1 MSAQPTV
8 LQVVILRDGL
18 LVGTEVFVPGQYTLG
33 SGAYSDLKLDDPS
46 VGEAH
51 ATLYFQNGKAAVQD
65 QGSVLGVFV
74 NGHRVTACEVRP
86 VDEVAI
92 GPFSLKIRVLA
103 QKPLTRQAPP
113 PELAALF
120 GGVAPAQAAPPRPP
134 APAAAKPPLPA
145 ALAPKVPATVVS
157 TRNRNPAPASPL
169 LETTVPVQKA
179 MNLRGMSSAPFDV
192 EDETMTESV
201 MLGDALDPGPTT
213 RAPQLNLRP
222 PPPPPMSAPEPPR
235 AAPVAPNAPRQ
246 AAQSRPS
253 LPPVAPA
260 GAALR
265 KNQPAPAVTAPE
277 VPVAVAKS
285 RKRSL
290 PSIPAA
296 KDGKGAP
303 RLFFE
308 LYWGELRQHARSFAA
323 IPAKKPVIGG
333 LDDRA
338 PMPLWGFRLSQ
349 PQMVLAD
356 KKGGGYRVFVPP
368 GAAVERR
375 GDDGNFY
382 PLTSDQLEAVGQRKF
397 IGLANGQAVRFSG
410 EGDISLV
417 AYVQPPLPRPWSNPL
432 KNLPFLALGL
442 NALFF
447 GLFGAFVSFAP
458 SDEMPDFVNK
468 NVPPVAV
475 RLLAPEPKKKEEA
488 KKKLEA
494 IKKKE
499 PEAKKKAVEVA
510 KVEKPVAKPPPL
522 AEPPKIKALEK
533 LSAAGPAMKDL
544 LAAVDK
550 LGNGPGS
557 KNAKNNYKMSD
568 LIGKAPI
575 ANAGLGTFGIGGG
588 GGGGIGTKGLEVLR
602 GKGGGGIGALGAGNV
617 GKGAVGGT
625 VGRAS
630 VRSIGV
636 QGTID
641 KEAVA
646 KVINSHLS
654 EVSACYE
661 RALLRE
667 PGLAGK
673 IVLEWNISTSGTVT
687 TAKTKSSTMKS
698 SAVEACI
705 LTSLKTWKFP
715 PAKGAGVVISYPF
728 LFNSVGY

>member
-65 QGSVLGVFV
+65 QNSVLGVFV

-103 QKPLTRQAPP
+103 QKAATKQAPP
-113 PELAALF
+113 PELAGLF
-120 GGVAPAQAAPPRPP
+120 GPP
-134 APAAAKPPLPA
+134 APAAAPQRPAAPAPTKAPLPA
-145 ALAPKVPATVVS
+145 ALAAKVPATVVS
-157 TRNRNPAPASPL
+157 TRRASQPPP
-169 LETTVPVQKA
+169 ETTVPIARQGG
-179 MNLRGMSSAPFDV
+179 NLRAVSSAPFDA

-201 MLGDALDPGPTT
+201 MLGEALDPGPTT
-213 RAPQLNLRP
+213 RAPQMNFKP
-222 PPPPPMSAPEPPR
+222 PPAPPMSAPEPPPR
-235 AAPVAPNAPRQ
+235 AAPAHPP
-246 AAQSRPS
+246 AARAQPSKPS
-253 LPPVAPA
+253 LPPVPA

-265 KNQPAPAVTAPE
+265 RNNQPPPAAAVTAPSPQH
-277 VPVAVAKS
+277 VPAKP

-296 KDGKGAP
+296 DGKGSP

-308 LYWGELRQHARSFAA
+308 LYWGELRQHARSFGA

-333 LDDRA
+333 LDDRS
-338 PMPLWGFRLSQ
+338 PMPLWGFRLAQ
-349 PQMVLAD
+349 MQMVLAD
-356 KKGGGYRVFVPP
+356 KKGGGYRVFVPA

-382 PLTSDQLEAVGQRKF
+382 PLTADQLEAVGQRKF

-410 EGDISLV
+410 EGDISMV

-432 KNLPFLALGL
+432 KRLPYLAIGL
-442 NALFF
+442 FALFF
-447 GLFGAFVSFAP
+447 GLFAAFVSFAP

-468 NVPPVAV
+468 SVPPVAV
-475 RLLAPEPKKKEEA
+475 RLIAPEPKKKEEA

-499 PEAKKKAVEVA
+499 PEVVKKKVEVA

-550 LGNGPGS
+550 LGNGPGK
-557 KNAKNNYKMSD
+557 KNEKNNYKMAD

-575 ANAGLGTFGIGGG
+575 ANAGLGTFGLGGG
-588 GGGGIGTKGLEVLR
+588 GGGGVGTKGLEVLR

-646 KVINSHLS
+646 KVINSHLA

>member
-1 MSAQPTV
+1 MSAAQPMV

-46 VGEAH
+46 VAEAH

-65 QGSVLGVFV
+65 QGSALGVFV

-103 QKPLTRQAPP
+103 QKPPNKQAPP
-113 PELAALF
+113 PELAGLF
-120 GGVAPAQAAPPRPP
+120 GPPAAGPAGAPRPQTP
-134 APAAAKPPLPA
+134 ARPSTSPVPAAKP
-145 ALAPKVPATVVS
+145 VPATVVS
-157 TRNRNPAPASPL
+157 ARRASAPAPVV
-169 LETTVPVQKA
+169 ETTVPTG
-179 MNLRGMSSAPFDV
+179 RGPANQRAGAPSPFDI

-201 MLGDALDPGPTT
+201 LLGEAVEAGPTT
-213 RAPQLNLRP
+213 RAPQMNMRP
-222 PPPPPMSAPEPPR
+222 PPPPPMSAPEPPPQR
-235 AAPVAPNAPRQ
+235 APPP
-246 AAQSRPS
+246 AAR
-253 LPPVAPA
+253 
-260 GAALR
+260 
-265 KNQPAPAVTAPE
+265 PAPAAKPAAAPTGAAARRNQQQAAPTAQHVQHAP
-277 VPVAVAKS
+277 AKP

-290 PSIPAA
+290 PTIPKATE
-296 KDGKGAP
+296 GKGSP

-308 LYWGELRQHARSFAA
+308 LYWGELRQHARSFGK
-323 IPAKKPVIGG
+323 IPGKKPVLGG
-333 LDDRA
+333 LDDKA
-338 PMPLWGFRLSQ
+338 PMPLWGFRLQ
-349 PQMVLAD
+349 QQMVLAD
-356 KKGGGYRVFVPP
+356 KRGGGYRVFVPP
-368 GAAVERR
+368 GAAVEQR

-382 PLTSDQLEAVGQRKF
+382 PLTPDQLQAVGQRKF
-397 IGLANGQAVRFSG
+397 IGLTNGQAVRFSG
-410 EGDISLV
+410 EGEISLI

-432 KNLPFLALGL
+432 KGLPLLAIGL
-442 NALFF
+442 NLLFM

-468 NVPPVAV
+468 NIPPVAV

-488 KKKLEA
+488 KKKLEE

-499 PEAKKKAVEVA
+499 PEKKKVEVA

-522 AEPPKIKALEK
+522 ATPPKIKALEK
-533 LSAAGPAMKDL
+533 LTAAGPAMKDL

-550 LGNGPGS
+550 LGNGPG
-557 KNAKNNYKMSD
+557 KKDAKNNYKMAD

-588 GGGGIGTKGLEVLR
+588 GAGGMGTKGLEVLR

-617 GKGAVGGT
+617 GKGAIGGT

-630 VRSIGV
+630 VRAIGV

-646 KVINSHLS
+646 KVINSHLA

>member
-33 SGAYSDLKLDDPS
+33 SGAHADLKLDDPS

-65 QGSVLGVFV
+65 QSSPTGVFV
-74 NGHRVTACEVRP
+74 NGHRITACEVRP

-92 GPFSLKIRVLA
+92 GPFSLKVRVLA
-103 QKPLTRQAPP
+103 QKPANKSGPP
-113 PELAALF
+113 PELAGLF
-120 GGVAPAQAAPPRPP
+120 GPPAAAPAPARPP
-134 APAAAKPPLPA
+134 APAPAAKPIA
-145 ALAPKVPATVVS
+145 ATVVS
-157 TRNRNPAPASPL
+157 TRRPPAPQTLAS
-169 LETTVPVQKA
+169 TVPIA
-179 MNLRGMSSAPFDV
+179 RGPHSPAKFDPQ
-192 EDETMTESV
+192 EDETMTESLV
-201 MLGDALDPGPTT
+201 LGAEQAPTSV
-213 RAPQLNLRP
+213 APQHNFRP
-222 PPPPPMSAPEPPR
+222 PPPPPMSAPEPPPPR
-235 AAPVAPNAPRQ
+235 AP
-246 AAQSRPS
+246 
-253 LPPVAPA
+253 PPVA
-260 GAALR
+260 
-265 KNQPAPAVTAPE
+265 KVAPASRKIQPLASAATERHLATKP
-277 VPVAVAKS
+277 

-296 KDGKGAP
+296 VGVKGSP

-308 LYWGELRQHARSFAA
+308 LFWGDVRQHARSFGP
-323 IPAKKPVIGG
+323 IPSKKPVLGG
-333 LDDRA
+333 LDDSA
-338 PMPLWGFRLSQ
+338 AMPLWGFR
-349 PQMVLAD
+349 PTAGQMVLAD

-375 GDDGNFY
+375 GEDGNFY

-397 IGLANGQAVRFSG
+397 IGLGNGQAVRFSAD
-410 EGDISLV
+410 GDIWMV

-432 KNLPFLALGL
+432 KRLPWLLIGLFAIFLGL
-442 NALFF
+442 FA
-447 GLFGAFVSFAP
+447 AFVSFAP

-468 NVPPVAV
+468 NVAPVAV
-475 RLLAPEPKKKEEA
+475 RLIKPEPKKKEEA

-499 PEAKKKAVEVA
+499 PEKKKEVA
-510 KVEKPVAKPPPL
+510 VAKPVEKPVARPPPL

-533 LSAAGPAMKDL
+533 LTAAGPAMKDL

-550 LGNGPGS
+550 LGNGPG
-557 KNAKNNYKMSD
+557 KKDTKNNYKMAD

-575 ANAGLGTFGIGGG
+575 ANAGLGTFGLGGG
-588 GGGGIGTKGLEVLR
+588 GQGGLGTKGLEVLR

-646 KVINSHLS
+646 KVINSHLA

-661 RALLRE
+661 RALLKE

-673 IVLEWNISTSGTVT
+673 IILEWSISTSGSVT
-687 TAKTKSSTMKS
+687 TARTKSSTMRS
-698 SAVEACI
+698 SAVEGCI
-705 LTSLKTWKFP
+705 LTSLKGWKFP

>member
-1 MSAQPTV
+1 
-8 LQVVILRDGL
+8 
-18 LVGTEVFVPGQYTLG
+18 
-33 SGAYSDLKLDDPS
+33 
-46 VGEAH
+46 
-51 ATLYFQNGKAAVQD
+51 
-65 QGSVLGVFV
+65 
-74 NGHRVTACEVRP
+74 
-86 VDEVAI
+86 
-92 GPFSLKIRVLA
+92 
-103 QKPLTRQAPP
+103 
-113 PELAALF
+113 
-120 GGVAPAQAAPPRPP
+120 
-134 APAAAKPPLPA
+134 
-145 ALAPKVPATVVS
+145 
-157 TRNRNPAPASPL
+157 
-169 LETTVPVQKA
+169 
-179 MNLRGMSSAPFDV
+179 
-192 EDETMTESV
+192 
-201 MLGDALDPGPTT
+201 
-213 RAPQLNLRP
+213 
-222 PPPPPMSAPEPPR
+222 
-235 AAPVAPNAPRQ
+235 
-246 AAQSRPS
+246 
-253 LPPVAPA
+253 
-260 GAALR
+260 
-265 KNQPAPAVTAPE
+265 
-277 VPVAVAKS
+277 
-285 RKRSL
+285 L

-296 KDGKGAP
+296 AEGKGVP

-308 LYWGELRQHARSFAA
+308 LYWGELRQHARSFGA
-323 IPAKKPVIGG
+323 IPAKKPVVGG
-333 LDDRA
+333 LDDNA
-338 PMPLWGFRLSQ
+338 PMPLWGFDVQAGR
-349 PQMVLAD
+349 MVLAD
-356 KKGGGYRVFVPP
+356 KKGGGYRVFVPT

-382 PLTSDQLEAVGQRKF
+382 PLAPDGLEAIGQRKF
-397 IGLANGQAVRFSG
+397 IGLNNGQAVRFSG
-410 EGDISLV
+410 EGEISLV

-432 KNLPFLALGL
+432 KNLPLLALGL
-442 NALFF
+442 TALFF
-447 GLFGAFVSFAP
+447 GLFAAFVSFAP

-488 KKKLEA
+488 QKKLEA

-499 PEAKKKAVEVA
+499 PEKKKVEVA
-510 KVEKPVAKPPPL
+510 KVEKPIAKPPPL
-522 AEPPKIKALEK
+522 ATPPKIKALEK

-550 LGNGPGS
+550 LGNGPG
-557 KNAKNNYKMSD
+557 KKDAKNNYKMAD

-588 GGGGIGTKGLEVLR
+588 GAGGMGTKGLEVLR

-673 IVLEWNISTSGTVT
+673 IVLEWNISTSGGVT

>member
-1 MSAQPTV
+1 M

-33 SGAYSDLKLDDPS
+33 SGPFSDLKLDDPS
-46 VGEAH
+46 VGELH

-65 QGSVLGVFV
+65 QGGILGVFV
-74 NGHRVTACEVRP
+74 NGHRVTTCEVRS
-86 VDEVAI
+86 VDDVAI

-103 QKPLTRQAPP
+103 QKPVAKQGPP

-120 GGVAPAQAAPPRPP
+120 GLPNPAVPVPL
-134 APAAAKPPLPA
+134 APAAAVRPPSPI
-145 ALAPKVPATVVS
+145 PATVVS
-157 TRNRNPAPASPL
+157 ARRAAAMI
-169 LETTVPVQKA
+169 ETTIPTTGPA
-179 MNLRGMSSAPFDV
+179 TNLRAVSSAPFEMD
-192 EDETMTESV
+192 EETMTQGAVDGAIDLRPPPWE
-201 MLGDALDPGPTT
+201 PP
-213 RAPQLNLRP
+213 PLNLRP
-222 PPPPPMSAPEPPR
+222 AAVSKPEPVRAPPPLMRPPPR
-235 AAPVAPNAPRQ
+235 PVAAPR
-246 AAQSRPS
+246 R
-253 LPPVAPA
+253 
-260 GAALR
+260 
-265 KNQPAPAVTAPE
+265 NQPAAAPTDLVPHHVPAP
-277 VPVAVAKS
+277 
-285 RKRSL
+285 RKRSPPAI
-290 PSIPAA
+290 PSAV
-296 KDGKGAP
+296 DGRGRP

-308 LYWGELRQHARSFAA
+308 LYWGEVRQHARSFAA
-323 IPAKKPVIGG
+323 IPSKKPVIGAF
-333 LDDRA
+333 DDNA
-338 PMPLWGFRLSQ
+338 AMPLWGFRLQQS
-349 PQMVLAD
+349 QMVLAD
-356 KKGGGYRVFVPP
+356 KQGGGYRVFVPA

-375 GDDGNFY
+375 ADDGNFY
-382 PLTSDQLEAVGQRKF
+382 PLPVDQLEAVGQRKF
-397 IGLANGQAVRFSG
+397 IALSKGQAVRFSG
-410 EGDISLV
+410 DDEMSLV
-417 AYVQPPLPRPWSNPL
+417 AYVQRPLPRPWSNPL
-432 KNLPFLALGL
+432 KTLPLLALFL
-442 NALFF
+442 NALFI
-447 GLFGAFVSFAP
+447 GLFGAFVNLVP
-458 SDEMPDFVNK
+458 TDEMPDFVNK

-475 RLLAPEPKKKEEA
+475 RLIAPKKKEEA

-499 PEAKKKAVEVA
+499 EAKKKEPEKKKVEVA

-550 LGNGPGS
+550 LGSGPG
-557 KNAKNNYKMSD
+557 KKDAKNNYKMAD

-588 GGGGIGTKGLEVLR
+588 GAGGMGTKGLEVLR
-602 GKGGGGIGALGAGNV
+602 GKGGGGIGALGAGSV

-673 IVLEWNISTSGTVT
+673 IVLEWNISVSGTVT
-687 TAKTKSSTMKS
+687 TAKTKSSTMRS

-705 LTSLKTWKFP
+705 LTALKTWKFP